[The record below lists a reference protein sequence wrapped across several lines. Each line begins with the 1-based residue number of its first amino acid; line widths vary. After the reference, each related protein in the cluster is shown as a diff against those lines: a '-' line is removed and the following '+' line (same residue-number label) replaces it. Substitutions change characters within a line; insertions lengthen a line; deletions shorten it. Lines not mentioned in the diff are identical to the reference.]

1 MNLWTE
7 VKCHACS
14 RICGETEGVAPPVW
28 VLSRVDRIL
37 PVAGC
42 KVKFGTNL
50 RCGRCGGKVYPGETY
65 RGARQELPQA
75 A

>member
-14 RICGETEGVAPPVW
+14 RICGEFEGVGPAVW

-42 KVKFGTNL
+42 SVKSETNL
-50 RCGRCGGKVYPGETY
+50 RCGRCGGKVYPGDTY
-65 RGARQELPQA
+65 AGAQQKA
-75 A
+75 ALAA